1 MRERQKGGKKHPRG
15 AKLTKAAIE
24 LEGGEKEDQGTGDHF
39 SVTIHTHD
47 LAVLR
52 CLPALAAF
60 NRKEGNIPKGNTKGK
75 VQSRHGHFVT
85 LRFSDAQY
93 RDSFLA
99 EARRLLPRALWHKI
113 ATGDNDP
120 ARSGLVSRGHRARQQ
135 RRTPC

>member
-47 LAVLR
+47 LAILR

-60 NRKEGNIPKGNTKGK
+60 NRKQGNIPEGNKRGK
-75 VQSRHGHFVT
+75 FRV
-85 LRFSDAQY
+85 
-93 RDSFLA
+93 
-99 EARRLLPRALWHKI
+99 
-113 ATGDNDP
+113 ATGT
-120 ARSGLVSRGHRARQQ
+120 SSR
-135 RRTPC
+135 